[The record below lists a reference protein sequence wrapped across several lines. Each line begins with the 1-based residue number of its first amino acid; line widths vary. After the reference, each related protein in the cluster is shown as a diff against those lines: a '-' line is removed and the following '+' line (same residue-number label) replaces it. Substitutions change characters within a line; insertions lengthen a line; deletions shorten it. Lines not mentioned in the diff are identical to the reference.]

1 MLLQAVGIARL
12 NVDKCEQELC
22 LPLALITWRVRERN
36 KNENIV
42 QRIGVGRK
50 YCTQGFSL
58 IL

>member
-1 MLLQAVGIARL
+1 MLLQVVDRAQL

-42 QRIGVGRK
+42 QRIVAR
-50 YCTQGFSL
+50 Q
-58 IL
+58 

>member
-1 MLLQAVGIARL
+1 MLLQVVGRAQL

-42 QRIGVGRK
+42 QRIGAR
-50 YCTQGFSL
+50 Q
-58 IL
+58 